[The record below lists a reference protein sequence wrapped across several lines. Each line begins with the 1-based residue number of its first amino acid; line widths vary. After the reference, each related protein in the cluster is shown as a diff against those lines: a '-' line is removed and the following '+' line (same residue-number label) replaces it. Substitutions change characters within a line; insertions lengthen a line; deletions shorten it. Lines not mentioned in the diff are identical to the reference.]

1 MKEFPA
7 WYEELATRL
16 CEAVTLVRDAGLS
29 LSESPQ
35 RPRTAS
41 KYLETAS
48 SIIATAARS
57 VDERF
62 PPIPRKKP

>member
-7 WYEELATRL
+7 WYEELATKL
-16 CEAVTLVRDAGLS
+16 CEAVTLVREAGS
-29 LSESPQ
+29 ALSELPQ
-35 RPRTAS
+35 HPRTAS
-41 KYLETAS
+41 RYLLSAAQ
-48 SIIATAARS
+48 IITDAARS